1 LVKSNPV
8 VLTVADDPAWAHSA
22 GLALA
27 DAYDKLCRSDDV
39 PEHRLSQCFDIAKRI
54 TYLDTLDSLAIEVK
68 LFDGRNHGWDN
79 GFLDAVQHTS
89 YPNDALRLM
98 ANRIREPDIQ
108 VSTTVLESLAIWE
121 FRVDSPDA
129 FKTASPATYH
139 AQAIEKLRKYV
150 RLLGSGLS
158 NKSANILLESAK
170 TYRTLADQEDCERQS
185 LIPKEE
191 RNLVLAAVGIRP

>member
-1 LVKSNPV
+1 
-8 VLTVADDPAWAHSA
+8 
-22 GLALA
+22 
-27 DAYDKLCRSDDV
+27 
-39 PEHRLSQCFDIAKRI
+39 
-54 TYLDTLDSLAIEVK
+54 
-68 LFDGRNHGWDN
+68 
-79 GFLDAVQHTS
+79 
-89 YPNDALRLM
+89 M

-129 FKTASPATYH
+129 FKTAPPATYH

-191 RNLVLAAVGIRP
+191 RNQVLAAVGIRP